1 MTILRR
7 LNQSFEMLSP
17 DNHFCMSTP
26 EAVVGVDTLGD
37 FGQNILVRVW
47 VQSDY
52 MVSGKMQLFCEIQR
66 VFYNENTTIPFPR
79 YEVEHLSI

>member
-1 MTILRR
+1 MTILRK

-17 DNHFCMSTP
+17 DNHFYMSTP

>member
-1 MTILRR
+1 
-7 LNQSFEMLSP
+7 MLSP
-17 DNHFCMSTP
+17 DNHFYMSTP

>member
-1 MTILRR
+1 
-7 LNQSFEMLSP
+7 
-17 DNHFCMSTP
+17 MSTP

-52 MVSGKMQLFCEIQR
+52 MVSGKMQLLREIKR
-66 VFYNENTTIPFPR
+66 VFDNHNITIPFPR
-79 YEVEHLSI
+79 YEVEHLST